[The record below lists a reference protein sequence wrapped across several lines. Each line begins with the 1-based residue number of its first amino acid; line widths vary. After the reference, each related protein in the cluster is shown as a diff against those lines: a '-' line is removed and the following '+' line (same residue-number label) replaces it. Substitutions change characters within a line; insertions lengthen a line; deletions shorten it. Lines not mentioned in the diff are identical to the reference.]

1 MYVGT
6 AGALGMS
13 WQWNEKNRRSIE
25 NGPDHQERAR
35 KPSTGVKH
43 VKPTM
48 SGFSHGPADK
58 VESLLQKLNL
68 RSTDPLAAGGG
79 TGKGLTGQDVAAA
92 FGFELPPVPSV
103 EKYLGKQMTREA
115 VFNLAFY
122 KHTGDSKAFLAAR
135 RAALHI
141 MVGQALEDG
150 WNRAVDDDNRPSG
163 IIISC
168 AIVSVLD
175 VCHPQRFIGLSGRQM
190 AAILELP
197 SGHVAWQRKWK
208 DRYEKLRAA
217 IQDLEI
223 AADAHIHQSV

>member
-122 KHTGDSKAFLAAR
+122 KHTGDMKAFYGAR

-141 MVGQALEDG
+141 MVEQAIEG
-150 WNRAVDDDNRPSG
+150 EWNRPGDDENRPAG
-163 IIISC
+163 ILMAC
-168 AIVSVLD
+168 AIVAVLD
-175 VCHPQRFIGLSGRQM
+175 VCHPQRFVGLSARRWAG
-190 AAILELP
+190 LLGLP
-197 SGHVAWQRKWK
+197 GDHKDWQRRWK
-208 DRYEKLRAA
+208 SRYGSLRA
-217 IQDLEI
+217 IVQEI
-223 AADAHIHQSV
+223 DCAADEQVRKSI